1 MWNPSHTLAQTET
14 ETGRKLQKDLKKGT
28 KTEHRINLETKR
40 RKDTKREVDLGKLQ
54 RIREGIEQKVPRE
67 ETEQKLPRGEIEQK
81 LLRGEIEQK
90 PLRGGIEKKLRIKVD
105 GRKVEPQIDLG
116 RGVLTAIQV

>member
-90 PLRGGIEKKLRIKVD
+90 LRIKVV
-105 GRKVEPQIDLG
+105 GRKVEPPIDLG